1 MSNLGQTRITPVAMN
16 SECPVLRL
24 IPFSLL
30 SLSITLIISFS
41 SFPHQK
47 PSSSPMHKCTTTTTT
62 INNSNNN
69 NILRSYTVNNNPNN
83 PNNSDG

>member
-16 SECPVLRL
+16 SECPVLKL

-30 SLSITLIISFS
+30 SLSITLFIYFS

-47 PSSSPMHKCTTTTTT
+47 PSSSPMHKCTTTTT